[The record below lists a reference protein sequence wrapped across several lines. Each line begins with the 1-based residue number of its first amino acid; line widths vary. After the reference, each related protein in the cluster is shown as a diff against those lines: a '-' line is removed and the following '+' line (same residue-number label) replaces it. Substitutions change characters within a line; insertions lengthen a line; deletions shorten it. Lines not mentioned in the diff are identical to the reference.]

1 MLTRPALRVCLGV
14 GLVLL
19 AVGSTACDRVP
30 WPGRGASMLVAS
42 GTLEAD
48 ETMIAARVSAPIA
61 GLPRAAGAMVSAGD
75 ILVRLDDEVP
85 QLAIRQAPDP
95 STLNLTTLQLQDYTL
110 RSPIRGVVTR
120 VNAHAGEMALP
131 GQVLL
136 AVADLSTLKLTLYV
150 REEEL
155 VRVRI
160 GQRITLTA
168 DPYPG
173 RTFAGIVTSIN
184 QRAEFTPRNVQTR
197 TDRLNLVFG
206 VQATV
211 TNEDGAL
218 KPGMPAD
225 ATFEAAQATP

>member
-1 MLTRPALRVCLGV
+1 MRTRPAVRGRLGV
-14 GLVLL
+14 VLVLL
-19 AVGSTACDRVP
+19 AVASTACGRLP
-30 WPGRGASMLVAS
+30 WPGGGTSTLVAS

-48 ETMIAARVSAPIA
+48 ETMIAARVSAPIVA
-61 GLPRAAGAMVSAGD
+61 LPRAAGAMVRADD
-75 ILVRLDDEVP
+75 ILVRLDDAVP

-95 STLNLTTLQLQDYTL
+95 ATLNLTTLRLQDYTL

-120 VNAHAGEMALP
+120 VNAHVGEVALP

-136 AVADLSTLKLTLYV
+136 AVADLSSLKLTLYV

-160 GQRITLTA
+160 GQRIALTA

-173 RTFAGIVTSIN
+173 RTFAGVVTSIN
-184 QRAEFTPRNVQTR
+184 QRAEFTLRNVQTK

-211 TNEDGAL
+211 TNDDGAL

-225 ATFEAAQATP
+225 ATFEAA